1 MLKYRLHFFFQSD
14 KLSILKS
21 GILENKWMTERI
33 WEISALF
40 MKHIIVCKIFV
51 CFEWLLQQI
60 VHKTRSTRYCLHG
73 CRGDGY
79 NIEFNWLQSTLY
91 LINWKALLRCILF
104 RVPGINIISTV
115 QNNNEL
121 LKDSLC
127 VLHWM
132 ESSTQQTEVLKQQIK
147 TCNAL
152 MSYLRVIVN
161 QRVLSPKN
169 SNIL

>member
-1 MLKYRLHFFFQSD
+1 MI
-14 KLSILKS
+14 LS
-21 GILENKWMTERI
+21 
-33 WEISALF
+33 
-40 MKHIIVCKIFV
+40 
-51 CFEWLLQQI
+51 
-60 VHKTRSTRYCLHG
+60 G

-169 SNIL
+169 SNTPVFCNIILRLMSNRIFIELDTADSLFYNFVRDAFRNLT